1 MCENT
6 FAYSYTNKKDV
17 CIDKSCTLKHFV
29 VSCIILQAFKGNVL
43 YSIIISMAIWD
54 IVLMIYTFTHLS
66 TQLQPQATQILFLLI
81 NF

>member
-17 CIDKSCTLKHFV
+17 CIDKSCTLKNSV
-29 VSCIILQAFKGNVL
+29 VAFKGNVL
-43 YSIIISMAIWD
+43 YSIIISMAILD

-66 TQLQPQATQILFLLI
+66 TQLQPQATQILFC
-81 NF
+81 